1 MGEQASDSQGLQ
13 ELQQKAVA
21 SPKVG
26 RKPGAGGGHPS
37 HPLGTGDSG
46 EENRTKKWRD
56 CFPGC
61 YMLKSRPPGASRLS
75 EFINALRDLS
85 KIELRAVTCT
95 RFPLSRSLLG

>member
-26 RKPGAGGGHPS
+26 MKPGAMGGHPS

-56 CFPGC
+56 
-61 YMLKSRPPGASRLS
+61 
-75 EFINALRDLS
+75 
-85 KIELRAVTCT
+85 
-95 RFPLSRSLLG
+95 